1 MVAGDTGKLCNPSER
16 KTLLDSLV
24 VVYKKLRV
32 FINMPNMTKV
42 N

>member
-1 MVAGDTGKLCNPSER
+1 MTQELCNPSER
-16 KTLLDSLV
+16 KVLLDSLA

-32 FINMPNMTKV
+32 FLNMSNMARV